1 LFIQNIFLIYNIFKI
16 PPEVHYRLFYLLSFL
31 LFNNILLVDDDQLH
45 LLIYGDS
52 ISAGYG
58 MDKNKQ
64 WSEELKEILTQQ
76 KDNVRITNKSLSGE
90 TTGGGL
96 SRLER
101 ILDQSNPTHILIELG
116 GNDALRGYPPVKIKN
131 NIEEMI
137 NLSTERGVKV
147 FLMQIRIL
155 PNYGKRYQDSFESLY
170 KKVSEENNIPLIPFM
185 LNDIALS
192 KELMLDDGIHPN
204 ETAQP
209 LIAQFLYTNLLPLMD
224 EVD

>member
-1 LFIQNIFLIYNIFKI
+1 ML
-16 PPEVHYRLFYLLSFL
+16 YRLFYIFSLLIISSISL
-31 LFNNILLVDDDQLH
+31 ADKDHSN

-58 MDKNKQ
+58 MDTEKQ
-64 WSEELKEILTQQ
+64 WSEELQKILIEEKVGLT
-76 KDNVRITNKSLSGE
+76 IINKSLSGE

-96 SRLER
+96 SRLKK
-101 ILDQSNPTHILIELG
+101 IIDNLKPSYILIELG
-116 GNDALRGYPPVKIKN
+116 GNDALRGYPPAKIKN

-137 NLSTERGVKV
+137 NLSIKKGVKV
-147 FLMQIRIL
+147 LLMQIRIL
-155 PNYGKRYQDSFESLY
+155 PNYGRRYQTSFESIY
-170 KKVSEENNIPLIPFM
+170 KEVSKENNIPLIPFM
-185 LNDIALS
+185 LNDIALN

-209 LIAQFLYTNLLPLMD
+209 LIAEFLYTNLLPLMS

>member
-1 LFIQNIFLIYNIFKI
+1 MLYRYFYIFL
-16 PPEVHYRLFYLLSFL
+16 LLINGGL
-31 LFNNILLVDDDQLH
+31 LLADKGQVN

-58 MDKNKQ
+58 MDKDKQ
-64 WSEELKEILTQQ
+64 WSGEFQKILNEEKINIEI
-76 KDNVRITNKSLSGE
+76 INKSLSGE

-101 ILDQSNPTHILIELG
+101 VLDNSMPSYILIELG
-116 GNDALRGYPPVKIKN
+116 GNDALRGYPPAKIKN

-137 NLSTERGVKV
+137 NLSIKKGVKV
-147 FLMQIRIL
+147 LLMQIRIL
-155 PNYGKRYQDSFESLY
+155 PNYGKRYQTSFESLY
-170 KKVSEENNIPLIPFM
+170 VEVSEENNIPLIPFM
-185 LNDIALS
+185 LNDIALN

-204 ETAQP
+204 ATAQP
-209 LIAQFLYTNLLPLMD
+209 LIAEFLYTNLLPLMS

>member
-1 LFIQNIFLIYNIFKI
+1 
-16 PPEVHYRLFYLLSFL
+16 
-31 LFNNILLVDDDQLH
+31 
-45 LLIYGDS
+45 
-52 ISAGYG
+52 
-58 MDKNKQ
+58 
-64 WSEELKEILTQQ
+64 
-76 KDNVRITNKSLSGE
+76 
-90 TTGGGL
+90 
-96 SRLER
+96 
-101 ILDQSNPTHILIELG
+101 
-116 GNDALRGYPPVKIKN
+116 
-131 NIEEMI
+131 
-137 NLSTERGVKV
+137 
-147 FLMQIRIL
+147 MQIRIL

>member
-1 LFIQNIFLIYNIFKI
+1 MIYKFFHTLLILI
-16 PPEVHYRLFYLLSFL
+16 LSSLLIADKDHTS
-31 LFNNILLVDDDQLH
+31 

-64 WSEELKEILTQQ
+64 WSEELKKILTQQ
-76 KDNVRITNKSLSGE
+76 KDNLRVTNKSLSGE

-137 NLSTERGVKV
+137 NLSTERGIKI

-209 LIAQFLYTNLLPLMD
+209 LIAQFIYTNLLPLME